1 MKCNRHAV
9 VLIDKAECACNELL
23 FDPDCVCLVSKY
35 LKIYI
40 PREAFLSIVVNLL
53 HPGLPVSLPKVKKIM
68 YGFSELNCELEL
80 HLIQDKNYTIF
91 AGGDYMCFSHLSLV
105 NLYELIA
112 KEGI

>member
-1 MKCNRHAV
+1 
-9 VLIDKAECACNELL
+9 
-23 FDPDCVCLVSKY
+23 
-35 LKIYI
+35 
-40 PREAFLSIVVNLL
+40 
-53 HPGLPVSLPKVKKIM
+53 M